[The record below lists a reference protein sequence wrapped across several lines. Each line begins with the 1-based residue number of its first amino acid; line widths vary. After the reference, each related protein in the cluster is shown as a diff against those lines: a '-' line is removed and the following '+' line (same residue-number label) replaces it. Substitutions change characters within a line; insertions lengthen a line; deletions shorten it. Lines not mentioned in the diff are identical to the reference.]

1 MRWRDIRLVYKLSL
15 AFGVIFL
22 LFGLYTVY
30 NFKVIGD
37 ISGVSDDLDR
47 SSESELTLLKAENA
61 HFIWAANVAA
71 YLLDDTVTRLNV
83 VTDGHQCTF
92 GKWFYGEGREE
103 LEQRLPAVAPIL
115 DALEQ
120 PHLALHA
127 AVPGIVAAHEKGD
140 VQGMQRLYREGI
152 ATNLL
157 LIREGL
163 TKAIKLVDE
172 DLMRSN
178 TALARTLVQSRN
190 VALAMS
196 GGILLVCVLLAVFLT
211 RSIAGPLRRLVL
223 YAREVAGGNLREPRI
238 VQKDEVGQLNAALG
252 VMVGTLKHKIEEARE
267 QTDMALAKSREAE
280 EALSSAEVAAQKTA
294 AKNDMI
300 LGACQRI
307 EDVVSNANRA
317 SGELSAGILQS
328 KKGAEVQA
336 RKISETASAMEQM
349 SAVVIEVS
357 RNATSAAEL
366 SAGARQKAE
375 EGADVVLE
383 VTRSIRSVQEQSR
396 RLKEDMQTLGQHAQA
411 VNRIMSVIS
420 DIADQTN
427 LLALNAAIEAARA
440 GESGRGFAV
449 VADEVRKL
457 AEKTMAST
465 TDVDNAVRA
474 IQQSADKNMR
484 QVDEAVQTIEQATEL
499 TGRSGE
505 ALREIVSI
513 VDGAATQVRAI
524 ATASE
529 EQAVSSREMADA
541 INEVDTVAGQ
551 TAQAMNNAA
560 RSVADLAGQTRTL
573 HALVTEMRGKG

>member
-1 MRWRDIRLVYKLSL
+1 M
-15 AFGVIFL
+15 
-22 LFGLYTVY
+22 
-30 NFKVIGD
+30 
-37 ISGVSDDLDR
+37 
-47 SSESELTLLKAENA
+47 
-61 HFIWAANVAA
+61 
-71 YLLDDTVTRLNV
+71 
-83 VTDGHQCTF
+83 
-92 GKWFYGEGREE
+92 
-103 LEQRLPAVAPIL
+103 
-115 DALEQ
+115 
-120 PHLALHA
+120 
-127 AVPGIVAAHEKGD
+127 
-140 VQGMQRLYREGI
+140 
-152 ATNLL
+152 
-157 LIREGL
+157 
-163 TKAIKLVDE
+163 
-172 DLMRSN
+172 
-178 TALARTLVQSRN
+178 
-190 VALAMS
+190 
-196 GGILLVCVLLAVFLT
+196 
-211 RSIAGPLRRLVL
+211 
-223 YAREVAGGNLREPRI
+223 
-238 VQKDEVGQLNAALG
+238 
-252 VMVGTLKHKIEEARE
+252 
-267 QTDMALAKSREAE
+267 
-280 EALSSAEVAAQKTA
+280 
-294 AKNDMI
+294 
-300 LGACQRI
+300 
-307 EDVVSNANRA
+307 
-317 SGELSAGILQS
+317 
-328 KKGAEVQA
+328 
-336 RKISETASAMEQM
+336 
-349 SAVVIEVS
+349 VIEVS
-357 RNATSAAEL
+357 HNATSAAEL

>member
-280 EALSSAEVAAQKTA
+280 EALSSAEVAAQETA

-484 QVDEAVQTIEQATEL
+484 QVDEAVQTIEQATDL

>member
-280 EALSSAEVAAQKTA
+280 EALSSAEVAAQETA

-427 LLALNAAIEAARA
+427 LLALKAPIAAARA

>member
-280 EALSSAEVAAQKTA
+280 EALSSAEVAAQETA

-420 DIADQTN
+420 DSADQPN

>member
-280 EALSSAEVAAQKTA
+280 EALSSAEVAAQETA

-541 INEVDTVAGQ
+541 INEVETVAGQ

>member
-280 EALSSAEVAAQKTA
+280 EALSSAEVAAQETA

>member
-280 EALSSAEVAAQKTA
+280 EALSSAEVAAQETA

-411 VNRIMSVIS
+411 VNRIMRVIS

>member
-1 MRWRDIRLVYKLSL
+1 MRWRDIRLVFKLSL

-280 EALSSAEVAAQKTA
+280 EALSSAEVAAQETA

>member
-1 MRWRDIRLVYKLSL
+1 MRWKDIRLVYKLGI
-15 AFGVIFL
+15 AFGGIVL
-22 LFGLYTVY
+22 LFGLYACY
-30 NFKVIGD
+30 NFNI
-37 ISGVSDDLDR
+37 IENIAGVSDDLDR

-61 HFIWAANVAA
+61 HFIWAGEVAA
-71 YLLDDTVTRLNV
+71 YILDDTVTKLNV
-83 VTDGHQCTF
+83 VTDGRQCAF
-92 GKWFYGEGREE
+92 GKWFYSDGRRE

-115 DALEQ
+115 DALEK
-120 PHLALHA
+120 PHLGLHA
-127 AVPGIVAAHEKGD
+127 SVPGIIEAHEQGD
-140 VQGMQRLYREGI
+140 AAATQRRYREGI
-152 ATNLL
+152 AKNLV

-163 TKAIKLVDE
+163 GKAIKLVDE
-172 DLMRSN
+172 DLARSN
-178 TALARTLVQSRN
+178 ATLDNTLVQSRR
-190 VALAMS
+190 VALLMS

-211 RSIAGPLRRLVL
+211 RSIAGPLRALVL
-223 YAREVAGGNLREPRI
+223 YAQEVAGGNLREPRI
-238 VQKDEVGQLNAALG
+238 IQKDEVGQLNAALG

-267 QTDMALAKSREAE
+267 QTDMAMAKSREAE
-280 EALSSAEVAAQKTA
+280 AALTSAEEAARESA
-294 AKNDMI
+294 AKNELI
-300 LGACQRI
+300 LEACQRI
-307 EDVVSNANRA
+307 EDMVSNANRA
-317 SGELSAGILQS
+317 SGELSTGIIQS
-328 KKGAEVQA
+328 KQGAEVQA

-349 SAVVIEVS
+349 SSVVIEVS
-357 RNATSAAEL
+357 RNASSAAEL
-366 SAGARQKAE
+366 SADARQKAE
-375 EGADVVLE
+375 EGADVVLD

-396 RLKEDMQTLGQHAQA
+396 QLKEDMQALGQHAQA
-411 VNRIMSVIS
+411 VNRIMGVIS

-484 QVDEAVQTIEQATEL
+484 QVDETVQTIEQATEL

-505 ALREIVSI
+505 ALREIVAI

-529 EQAVSSREMADA
+529 EQAASSREMADA
-541 INEVDTVAGQ
+541 INEVDSVAGQ

-560 RSVADLAGQTRTL
+560 RSVADLAAQTRTL
-573 HALVTEMRGKG
+573 HSLVMEMRGRE

>member
-1 MRWRDIRLVYKLSL
+1 MK
-15 AFGVIFL
+15 
-22 LFGLYTVY
+22 
-30 NFKVIGD
+30 
-37 ISGVSDDLDR
+37 
-47 SSESELTLLKAENA
+47 
-61 HFIWAANVAA
+61 
-71 YLLDDTVTRLNV
+71 
-83 VTDGHQCTF
+83 
-92 GKWFYGEGREE
+92 
-103 LEQRLPAVAPIL
+103 
-115 DALEQ
+115 
-120 PHLALHA
+120 
-127 AVPGIVAAHEKGD
+127 KGD

-280 EALSSAEVAAQKTA
+280 EALSSAEVAAQETA

-300 LGACQRI
+300 LGGLPAHRGCGEQCQPRFG
-307 EDVVSNANRA
+307 RA
-317 SGELSAGILQS
+317 FSRYSPIQEGRG
-328 KKGAEVQA
+328 GPGPP
-336 RKISETASAMEQM
+336 KISETASAMEQM

-440 GESGRGFAV
+440 GDAGRGFAV
-449 VADEVRKL
+449 VADEVRSWPK
-457 AEKTMAST
+457 KPWPQPRMM
-465 TDVDNAVRA
+465 DNAVRA

-573 HALVTEMRGKG
+573 HALVTEMRGKGNGARKKRIL

>member
-280 EALSSAEVAAQKTA
+280 EALSSAEVAAQETA

-307 EDVVSNANRA
+307 KDVVSNANRA

>member
-92 GKWFYGEGREE
+92 GNWFYGEGREE

-280 EALSSAEVAAQKTA
+280 EALSSAEVAAQETA

-560 RSVADLAGQTRTL
+560 RSVAELAGQTRTL

>member
-157 LIREGL
+157 LIRGGL

-280 EALSSAEVAAQKTA
+280 EALSSAEVAAQETA

>member
-280 EALSSAEVAAQKTA
+280 EALSSAEVAAQETA

-560 RSVADLAGQTRTL
+560 RSVADLVGQTRTL

>member
-280 EALSSAEVAAQKTA
+280 EALSSAEVAAQETA

-513 VDGAATQVRAI
+513 VDGVATQVRAI

>member
-1 MRWRDIRLVYKLSL
+1 MRWRAIRLVYKLSL

-280 EALSSAEVAAQKTA
+280 EALSSAEVAAQETA

-307 EDVVSNANRA
+307 KDVVSNANRA
-317 SGELSAGILQS
+317 SRELSAGILQS

>member
-61 HFIWAANVAA
+61 HFIWAANVAS

-280 EALSSAEVAAQKTA
+280 EALSSAEVAAQETA

-427 LLALNAAIEAARA
+427 LLALNAAIEAAP
-440 GESGRGFAV
+440 V
-449 VADEVRKL
+449 
-457 AEKTMAST
+457 
-465 TDVDNAVRA
+465 NP
-474 IQQSADKNMR
+474 
-484 QVDEAVQTIEQATEL
+484 
-499 TGRSGE
+499 
-505 ALREIVSI
+505 
-513 VDGAATQVRAI
+513 GAASRWWPTRC
-524 ATASE
+524 ASWPKKPWP
-529 EQAVSSREMADA
+529 QPRMWITPCGPSSR
-541 INEVDTVAGQ
+541 
-551 TAQAMNNAA
+551 A
-560 RSVADLAGQTRTL
+560 RTKICARWMKPCRPSSRP
-573 HALVTEMRGKG
+573 RN

>member
-280 EALSSAEVAAQKTA
+280 EALSSAEVAAQETA

-440 GESGRGFAV
+440 GEAGRGFAV

>member
-280 EALSSAEVAAQKTA
+280 EALSSAEVAAQETA

-573 HALVTEMRGKG
+573 HALVTEMRGRG

>member
-140 VQGMQRLYREGI
+140 VQGMQKLYREGI

-280 EALSSAEVAAQKTA
+280 EALSSAEVAAQETA

>member
-1 MRWRDIRLVYKLSL
+1 MRWKDIRLVYKLGI
-15 AFGVIFL
+15 AFGGIVL
-22 LFGLYTVY
+22 LFGLYACY
-30 NFKVIGD
+30 NFNI
-37 ISGVSDDLDR
+37 IENIAGVSDDLDR

-61 HFIWAANVAA
+61 HFIWAGEVAA
-71 YLLDDTVTRLNV
+71 YILDDTVTKLNV
-83 VTDGHQCTF
+83 VTDGRQCAF
-92 GKWFYGEGREE
+92 GKWFYSDGRRE

-115 DALEQ
+115 DALEK
-120 PHLALHA
+120 PHLGLHA
-127 AVPGIVAAHEKGD
+127 SVPGIIEAHEQGD
-140 VQGMQRLYREGI
+140 AAATQRRYREGI
-152 ATNLL
+152 AKNLV

-163 TKAIKLVDE
+163 GKAIKLVDE
-172 DLMRSN
+172 DLARSN
-178 TALARTLVQSRN
+178 ATLDNTLVQSRR
-190 VALAMS
+190 VALLMS
-196 GGILLVCVLLAVFLT
+196 GGILLVCVLLAMFLT
-211 RSIAGPLRRLVL
+211 RSIAGPLRALVL
-223 YAREVAGGNLREPRI
+223 YAQEVAGGNLREPRI
-238 VQKDEVGQLNAALG
+238 IQKDEVGQLNAALG

-267 QTDMALAKSREAE
+267 QTDMAMAKSREAE
-280 EALSSAEVAAQKTA
+280 AALTSAEEAARESA
-294 AKNDMI
+294 AKNELI
-300 LGACQRI
+300 LEACQRI

-317 SGELSAGILQS
+317 SGELSTGIIQS
-328 KKGAEVQA
+328 KQGAEVQA

-349 SAVVIEVS
+349 SSVVIEVS
-357 RNATSAAEL
+357 RNASSAAEL
-366 SAGARQKAE
+366 SADARQKAE
-375 EGADVVLE
+375 EGADVVLD

-396 RLKEDMQTLGQHAQA
+396 QLKEDMQTLGQHAQA
-411 VNRIMSVIS
+411 VNRIMGVIS

-484 QVDEAVQTIEQATEL
+484 QVDETVQTIEQATEL

-505 ALREIVSI
+505 ALREIVAI

-529 EQAVSSREMADA
+529 EQAASSREMADA
-541 INEVDTVAGQ
+541 INEVDSVAGQ

-560 RSVADLAGQTRTL
+560 RSVADLAAQTRTL
-573 HALVTEMRGKG
+573 HSLVMEMRGRE

>member
-280 EALSSAEVAAQKTA
+280 EALSSVEVAAQETA

>member
-280 EALSSAEVAAQKTA
+280 EALSSAEVAAQETA

-336 RKISETASAMEQM
+336 RKISETASAMEQT

>member
-1 MRWRDIRLVYKLSL
+1 MRWKDIRLVYKLGI
-15 AFGVIFL
+15 AFGGIVL
-22 LFGLYTVY
+22 LFGLYACY
-30 NFKVIGD
+30 NFNI
-37 ISGVSDDLDR
+37 IENIAGVSDDLDR

-61 HFIWAANVAA
+61 HFIWAGEVAA
-71 YLLDDTVTRLNV
+71 YILDDTVTKLNV
-83 VTDGHQCTF
+83 VTDGRQCAF
-92 GKWFYGEGREE
+92 GKWFYSDGRRE

-115 DALEQ
+115 DALEK
-120 PHLALHA
+120 PHLGLHA
-127 AVPGIVAAHEKGD
+127 SVPGIIEAHEQGD
-140 VQGMQRLYREGI
+140 AAATQRRYREGI
-152 ATNLL
+152 AKNLV

-163 TKAIKLVDE
+163 GKAIKLVDE
-172 DLMRSN
+172 DLARSN
-178 TALARTLVQSRN
+178 ATLDNTLVQSRR
-190 VALAMS
+190 VALLMS

-211 RSIAGPLRRLVL
+211 RSIAGPLRALVL
-223 YAREVAGGNLREPRI
+223 YAQEVAGGNLREPRI
-238 VQKDEVGQLNAALG
+238 IQKDEVGQLNAALG

-267 QTDMALAKSREAE
+267 QTDMAMAKSREAE
-280 EALSSAEVAAQKTA
+280 AALTSAEEAARESA
-294 AKNDMI
+294 AKNELI
-300 LGACQRI
+300 LEACQRI

-317 SGELSAGILQS
+317 SGELSTGIIQS
-328 KKGAEVQA
+328 KQGAEVQA

-349 SAVVIEVS
+349 SSVVIEVS
-357 RNATSAAEL
+357 RNASSAAEL
-366 SAGARQKAE
+366 SADARQKAE
-375 EGADVVLE
+375 EGADVVLD

-396 RLKEDMQTLGQHAQA
+396 QLKEDMQTLGQHAQA
-411 VNRIMSVIS
+411 VNRIMGVIS

-484 QVDEAVQTIEQATEL
+484 QVDETVQTIEQATEL

-505 ALREIVSI
+505 ALREIVAI

-529 EQAVSSREMADA
+529 EQVASSREMADA
-541 INEVDTVAGQ
+541 INEVDSVAGQ

-560 RSVADLAGQTRTL
+560 RSVADLAAQTRTL
-573 HALVTEMRGKG
+573 HSLVMEMRGRE

>member
-280 EALSSAEVAAQKTA
+280 EALSSAEVAAQETA

-440 GESGRGFAV
+440 GDSGRGFAV

>member
-127 AVPGIVAAHEKGD
+127 VVPGIVAAHEKGD

-238 VQKDEVGQLNAALG
+238 VQKDEVGQLSAALG

-280 EALSSAEVAAQKTA
+280 EALSSAEVAAQETA

-573 HALVTEMRGKG
+573 PAWGTELRGKG

>member
-127 AVPGIVAAHEKGD
+127 VVPGIVAAHEKGD

-190 VALAMS
+190 VALATS

-280 EALSSAEVAAQKTA
+280 EALSSAEVAAQETA

-560 RSVADLAGQTRTL
+560 RSVAELAGQTRTL

>member
-103 LEQRLPAVAPIL
+103 PEQRLPAVAPIL

-280 EALSSAEVAAQKTA
+280 EALSSAEVAAQETA

>member
-1 MRWRDIRLVYKLSL
+1 MRWKDIRLVYKLGI
-15 AFGVIFL
+15 AFGGIVL
-22 LFGLYTVY
+22 LFGLYACY
-30 NFKVIGD
+30 NFNI
-37 ISGVSDDLDR
+37 IENIAGVSDDLDR

-61 HFIWAANVAA
+61 HFIWAGEVAA
-71 YLLDDTVTRLNV
+71 YILDDTVTKLNV
-83 VTDGHQCTF
+83 VTDGRQCAF
-92 GKWFYGEGREE
+92 GKWFYSDGRRE

-115 DALEQ
+115 DALEK
-120 PHLALHA
+120 PHLGLHA
-127 AVPGIVAAHEKGD
+127 SVPGIIEAHEQGD
-140 VQGMQRLYREGI
+140 AAATQRRYREGI
-152 ATNLL
+152 AKNLV

-163 TKAIKLVDE
+163 GKAIKLVDE
-172 DLMRSN
+172 DLARSN
-178 TALARTLVQSRN
+178 ATLDNTLVQSRR
-190 VALAMS
+190 VALLMS

-211 RSIAGPLRRLVL
+211 RSIAGPLRALVL
-223 YAREVAGGNLREPRI
+223 YAQEVAGGNLREPRI
-238 VQKDEVGQLNAALG
+238 IQRDEVGQLNAALG
-252 VMVGTLKHKIEEARE
+252 VMVGTLKNKIEEALE
-267 QTDMALAKSREAE
+267 QTYMALAKCREAE
-280 EALSSAEVAAQKTA
+280 AALTSAEEAARESA
-294 AKNDMI
+294 AKNELI
-300 LGACQRI
+300 LEACQRI

-317 SGELSAGILQS
+317 SGELSTGIIQS
-328 KKGAEVQA
+328 KQGAEVQA

-349 SAVVIEVS
+349 SSVVIEVS
-357 RNATSAAEL
+357 RNASSAAEL
-366 SAGARQKAE
+366 SADARQKAE
-375 EGADVVLE
+375 EGADVVLD

-396 RLKEDMQTLGQHAQA
+396 QLKEDMQTLGQHAQA
-411 VNRIMSVIS
+411 VNRIMGVIS

-484 QVDEAVQTIEQATEL
+484 QVDETVQTIEQATEL

-505 ALREIVSI
+505 ALREIVAI

-529 EQAVSSREMADA
+529 EQAASSREMADA
-541 INEVDTVAGQ
+541 INEVDSVAGQ

-560 RSVADLAGQTRTL
+560 RSVADLAAQTRTL
-573 HALVTEMRGKG
+573 HSLVMEMRGRE

>member
-211 RSIAGPLRRLVL
+211 HSIAGPLRRLVL

-280 EALSSAEVAAQKTA
+280 EALSSAEVAAQETA